1 LTDTA
6 QLRLAYL
13 VSQYPTTNHTFILRE
28 VRTLRGLGF
37 EVQVASVRAPDRPAN
52 QLTAEEREEFGRCWY
67 IKIAGI
73 PGALAATVRTL
84 LTRPAGLLRG
94 LALAV
99 SLAGLNLAALARNLF
114 YFVEAVMAG
123 DWMRRRGLT
132 HVHTHFSSTVVLLLE
147 RVFPVSV
154 SMTLHGSAEFYDPEG
169 FYLTR
174 KIAASRF
181 LIAISRYG
189 CSQMMKSAPYR
200 DWEKIEVCPLGV
212 DPEVFAPA
220 EFRENPAIFT
230 IVSVGQLAPAKGQPL
245 LVSAMRKLIDRGR
258 RVRLRLVGEGPMRC
272 EIEELVARLEL
283 ERDVVLEGALNHDR
297 VRAIYAEADLYA
309 LPSFAEGVPVVL
321 MEAMAMRIPCVA
333 SRITGVPELIREG
346 VDGLLVAPAD
356 VDALANS
363 IERLMDDPALRRR
376 LAESGRARVME
387 HYNLQRNAERLAEIF
402 RRRLSNDAEKAGPAR
417 VGY

>member
-1 LTDTA
+1 MPAPA

-28 VRTLRGLGF
+28 VRTLRRLGF
-37 EVQVASVRAPDRPAN
+37 DVEVASVRAPDRPAS
-52 QLTAEEREEFGRCWY
+52 QLTDEEREEFGRCWY
-67 IKIAGI
+67 VKSAGI

-84 LTRPAGLLRG
+84 FRSPVGWFRG
-94 LALAV
+94 VACAI
-99 SLAGLNLAALARNLF
+99 SLAGLNPATAARNLA

-132 HVHTHFSSTVVLLLE
+132 HVHTHFSSTVVLLLD
-147 RVFPVSV
+147 RVFPVSI

-189 CSQMMKSAPYR
+189 SSQMMKSAPYR
-200 DWEKIEVCPLGV
+200 DWGKIEVCPLGV
-212 DPEVFAPA
+212 DPQVFAPA
-220 EFRENPAIFT
+220 GFRENPAVFS

-258 RVRLRLVGEGPMRC
+258 RVRLRLVGDGPMRG
-272 EIEELVARLEL
+272 EIEELIARLGL
-283 ERDVVLEGALNHDR
+283 DRNVVLEGALNQDR
-297 VRAIYAEADLYA
+297 VRAIYGEADIYA
-309 LPSFAEGVPVVL
+309 LASFAEGVPVVL
-321 MEAMAMRIPCVA
+321 MEAMAMRVACVA

-356 VDALANS
+356 EDALVEA
-363 IERLMDDPALRRR
+363 IERLMDDAALRRR
-376 LAESGRARVME
+376 LAESGREQVMA
-387 HYNLQRNAERLAEIF
+387 HYNLQRNTERLAEIF
-402 RRRLSNDAEKAGPAR
+402 RRRLA
-417 VGY
+417 